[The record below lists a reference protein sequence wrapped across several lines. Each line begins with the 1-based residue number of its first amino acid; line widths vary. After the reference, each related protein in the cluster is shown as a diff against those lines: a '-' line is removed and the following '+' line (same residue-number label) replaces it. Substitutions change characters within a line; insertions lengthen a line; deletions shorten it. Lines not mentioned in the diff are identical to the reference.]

1 MPITSFGARA
11 TRSPGGSSWP
21 TWRTTPGPHGRC
33 CVPTGSS
40 RIRPSLEFTP
50 LPGSGLFLIIVIF
63 RHVVS
68 NPSLFL
74 RDDVVHDSNQSEF
87 PFIIPLDLTVEDV
100 TPSNDE
106 VFNQVGNPFGR
117 VVELLFSVPL
127 DGAPVFVR
135 CPLTP

>member
-63 RHVVS
+63 RHD
-68 NPSLFL
+68 L
-74 RDDVVHDSNQSEF
+74 RIGTTDSTFPDIAIIWSCCYLGAVIREFDEITVWVHF
-87 PFIIPLDLTVEDV
+87 P
-100 TPSNDE
+100 
-106 VFNQVGNPFGR
+106 
-117 VVELLFSVPL
+117 
-127 DGAPVFVR
+127 
-135 CPLTP
+135 